1 MFLAPKRKR
10 RPRCRTGA
18 AASPSLLL
26 VLAAGAGVE
35 GCSAVGAGA
44 AGVAWAASPARAQGG
59 EAGSVG
65 GANERRRRRRG
76 ATGPSLRAIAQTQ
89 TGRACQPTETHCVPA
104 GGPSER
110 GALLQQGRG
119 AAAPLAGRPTAP
131 RGCAAAC
138 RSSGGGR
145 AAGPQGVQQPSLQ
158 RAPAAAF
165 VGKRRW
171 WRVLGD
177 GSDSILAGM
186 GRRPRGE
193 RRRKRR
199 CAVRP
204 SIAHHLQCTGVGM
217 LGMPCWLKRAPF
229 LFAVN
234 GSGVAPLWSPPMG
247 RLQRSRS
254 VVSCFVTCC

>member
-10 RPRCRTGA
+10 RPRCCTGA

-26 VLAAGAGVE
+26 VLAAGAEVE

-119 AAAPLAGRPTAP
+119 AAAPLAGSPTAP

-138 RSSGGGR
+138 RSSGGRASGWAPRCAATLLAASARSCVCRKEEMVACVRGRFRFNFGGDGAAPAWR
-145 AAGPQGVQQPSLQ
+145 AA
-158 RAPAAAF
+158 AEA
-165 VGKRRW
+165 
-171 WRVLGD
+171 
-177 GSDSILAGM
+177 
-186 GRRPRGE
+186 
-193 RRRKRR
+193 
-199 CAVRP
+199 AVRR
-204 SIAHHLQCTGVGM
+204 AAKHC
-217 LGMPCWLKRAPF
+217 APF
-229 LFAVN
+229 AVHRCWYV
-234 GSGVAPLWSPPMG
+234 GHAL
-247 RLQRSRS
+247 LA
-254 VVSCFVTCC
+254 

>member
-1 MFLAPKRKR
+1 M
-10 RPRCRTGA
+10 
-18 AASPSLLL
+18 
-26 VLAAGAGVE
+26 
-35 GCSAVGAGA
+35 
-44 AGVAWAASPARAQGG
+44 
-59 EAGSVG
+59 
-65 GANERRRRRRG
+65 
-76 ATGPSLRAIAQTQ
+76 
-89 TGRACQPTETHCVPA
+89 
-104 GGPSER
+104 
-110 GALLQQGRG
+110 
-119 AAAPLAGRPTAP
+119 
-131 RGCAAAC
+131 
-138 RSSGGGR
+138 
-145 AAGPQGVQQPSLQ
+145 
-158 RAPAAAF
+158 
-165 VGKRRW
+165 
-171 WRVLGD
+171 LGD